1 MTTSLASNQAHLM
14 TIRNYSDHA
23 SNERTF
29 LAWVRTAIAVMAF
42 GFLVEKFDLF
52 LRFAVA
58 SLGKGAPVFKT
69 GRVAGW
75 SGLALI
81 VLGLAI
87 VIVATVRLLAT
98 ARKIDDRETHL
109 AAGSKLDMALATL
122 LTLLGTS
129 LFVYMLQNLLAA
141 R

>member
-1 MTTSLASNQAHLM
+1 MP
-14 TIRNYSDHA
+14 IKNYSDHA
-23 SNERTF
+23 ANERTF

-52 LRFAVA
+52 LRFASA
-58 SLGKGAPVFKT
+58 SLGRGMPALRT

-87 VIVATVRLLAT
+87 VIVATIRLLST
-98 ARKIDDRETHL
+98 ARKIDDARSHL
-109 AAGSKLDMALATL
+109 GTGSKLDLTLAVL
-122 LTLLGTS
+122 LTILGTS
-129 LFVYMLQNLLAA
+129 LFVYMLQNLLTAG
-141 R
+141 